1 MNIQESGEM
10 YLETILI
17 LSNEKGF
24 VRSVDI
30 ADRMKFS
37 KPSVSRAVNLLKAA
51 GHITVSDSG
60 AITLTDSGL
69 EIAETIYE
77 RHQVLTSML
86 ISLGVSDETASEDAC
101 RVEHYISEETF
112 QAIKNHMLEMQNKTK
127 RR

>member
-51 GHITVSDSG
+51 GHITISDSG

-69 EIAETIYE
+69 AIAKTIYE
-77 RHQVLTSML
+77 RHNVLTSML

>member
-1 MNIQESGEM
+1 M

-51 GHITVSDSG
+51 GHITISDSG

-69 EIAETIYE
+69 AIAKTIYE
-77 RHQVLTSML
+77 RHNVLTSML